1 MATYEWLNN
10 HAEEAREHMILIEGE
25 RLFLNVDDPKK
36 DSWDGQW
43 SAAGEMVLH
52 LDYDFPNVKRV
63 RRSLRDFAKLLC
75 VAGCS
80 TMFLLSKNVL
90 TAATNACHTRN
101 FHVPKRFDEMRKGGE
116 IIDIGLLP
124 KAAAPEELLGLSGG
138 RRGDDFLNSERISL
152 EFSAHRAVLAAAAPY
167 IRDWAKDWKHHVTSD
182 GVELVE
188 FNGTVF
194 GAKAV
199 LGQCP

>member
-1 MATYEWLNN
+1 
-10 HAEEAREHMILIEGE
+10 MILLEGE
-25 RLFLNVDDPKK
+25 KLFLNVDDPKG

-43 SAAGEMVLH
+43 STAGEMVLH

-63 RRSLRDFAKLLC
+63 RRFLQDFAKLLC

-80 TMFLLSKNVL
+80 TMFLLSRNLL

-101 FHVPKRFDEMRKGGE
+101 IDMPKRFDEMRKGGD
-116 IIDIGLLP
+116 IIDMGLLP
-124 KAAAPEELLGLSGG
+124 KAVAPEELLGLPESG
-138 RRGDDFLNSERISL
+138 RWDDIPNPERISL
-152 EFSAHRAVLAAAAPY
+152 DFSAHRAVLVAAVPY
-167 IRDWAKDWKHHVTSD
+167 IRDWAKDWKHRVTSD

-188 FNGTVF
+188 FSGTIF

-199 LGQCP
+199 LGQYP